1 MEKLLND
8 TQKFEKINLK
18 NDRILSLLS
27 TKKGVLENLLRSLLH
42 LAVYLKKQSD
52 L

>member
-27 TKKGVLENLLRSLLH
+27 TKRRVLENL
-42 LAVYLKKQSD
+42 
-52 L
+52 

>member
-27 TKKGVLENLLRSLLH
+27 TKKRVLENL
-42 LAVYLKKQSD
+42 
-52 L
+52 